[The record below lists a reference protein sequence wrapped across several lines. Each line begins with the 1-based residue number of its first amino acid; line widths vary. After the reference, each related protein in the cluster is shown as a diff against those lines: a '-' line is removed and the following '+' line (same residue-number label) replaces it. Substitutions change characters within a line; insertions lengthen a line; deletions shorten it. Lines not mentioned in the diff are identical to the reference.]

1 MLRVFLMSVACLWWS
16 IAALATPISGQ
27 NDPAFQGAVAVWLED
42 DEETAIRK
50 LSEMA
55 TRGHA
60 ASQILLAIIDKAPEL
75 QGPWLSMLP
84 ATERHAL
91 MRAPGG
97 ISGQSWMREAARTE
111 PLAELWVL
119 LWDVDA
125 PLGLGVEFMR
135 HGEDRAAREAILAL
149 FARQRRGFAD
159 IVTDPEFPVAM
170 RFIAALEDPQI
181 DHDAPIDLRDMGQSV
196 TTTAAEWL
204 STAPEGAALRALCD
218 STCGATSEA
227 CTVAAYAALGSHQRA
242 LSLGSPLASVITA
255 EDFVRSAKGQA
266 VVLRKIML
274 SSDARGRIN
283 LLTRTKAADM
293 CLAEVL
299 TAEFARYRVTIP
311 ASPTLK
317 ER

>member
-16 IAALATPISGQ
+16 LAALATPISGQ
-27 NDPAFQGAVAVWLED
+27 NDPAFQGAVTAWLED

-55 TRGHA
+55 ARGHA

-84 ATERHAL
+84 AADRHTL

-97 ISGQSWMREAARTE
+97 LSGQSWMRDAARTE

-125 PLGLGVEFMR
+125 PIHLGVEFMR

-181 DHDAPIDLRDMGQSV
+181 DHDAPIDLNDMTQS

-204 STAPEGAALRALCD
+204 RTAPEGAALRALCD
-218 STCGATSEA
+218 SACADTSDA
-227 CTVAAYAALGSHQRA
+227 CAMAAYRALGSHQRA
-242 LSLGSPLASVITA
+242 LSLGSPLASVIPT
-255 EDFVRSAKGQA
+255 EVFVDSPKGQA

-274 SSDARGRIN
+274 STDARGRIN
-283 LLTRTKAADM
+283 LLTRTKAEDM
-293 CLAEVL
+293 CLANVMS
-299 TAEFARYRVTIP
+299 AEFTRYRVSIP
-311 ASPTLK
+311 TGPTVT